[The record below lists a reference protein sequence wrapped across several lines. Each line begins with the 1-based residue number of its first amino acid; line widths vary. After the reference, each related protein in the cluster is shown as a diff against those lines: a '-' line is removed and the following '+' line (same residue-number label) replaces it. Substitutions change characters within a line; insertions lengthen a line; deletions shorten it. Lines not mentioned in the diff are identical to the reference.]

1 MRKTTQTLKSP
12 WFWESASIL
21 ANDLKNEFL
30 YLYILKIKIACVY
43 LLRYGKMLRMA
54 HYVHE
59 SNESLE
65 SRRGQKF
72 CGSNSQLGKLGD
84 GFSFVLSYP
93 ETVVIF
99 IL

>member
-1 MRKTTQTLKSP
+1 
-12 WFWESASIL
+12 
-21 ANDLKNEFL
+21 
-30 YLYILKIKIACVY
+30 
-43 LLRYGKMLRMA
+43 MLRMA
-54 HYVHE
+54 HHVHE

-84 GFSFVLSYP
+84 GVSFVLLYP